1 MLKRRKFRIGGRA
14 QARRGASVPGAA
26 ILTAEDEANI
36 TAFTAKVGEAVELL
50 NHEVAALTEG
60 RFHVVSELFER
71 KASLLKWLELR
82 VPLVEPFLQH
92 EAAKSRGLPERL
104 AELQKAV
111 SEDSAMLQR
120 MATAAGTIVR
130 EIRKATD
137 RNGLSGLYGKSGQKI
152 GGQDGGRMRID
163 REY

>member
-1 MLKRRKFRIGGRA
+1 MVRKRKFRIGGRM
-14 QARRGASVPGAA
+14 QARRDAVAGNAP
-26 ILTAEDEANI
+26 ILTEEDEANI
-36 TAFTAKVGEAVELL
+36 TAFTDKVGEAIDLL
-50 NHEVAALTEG
+50 NQEVAALTEG
-60 RFHVVSELFER
+60 RFQVVSELFER

-111 SEDSAMLQR
+111 SDDSAMLQR

-130 EIRKATD
+130 EIRKA
-137 RNGLSGLYGKSGQKI
+137 RERSGLTGLYGKSGQKI
-152 GGQDGGRMRID
+152 GGQEGGRMRID
-163 REY
+163 REF

>member
-1 MLKRRKFRIGGRA
+1 M
-14 QARRGASVPGAA
+14 QARRDAVAGNAP
-26 ILTAEDEANI
+26 ILTEEDEANI
-36 TAFTAKVGEAVELL
+36 TAFTDKVGEAIDLL
-50 NHEVAALTEG
+50 NQEVAALTEG
-60 RFHVVSELFER
+60 RFQVVSELFER

-111 SEDSAMLQR
+111 SDDSAMLQR

-130 EIRKATD
+130 EIRKA
-137 RNGLSGLYGKSGQKI
+137 RERSGLTGLYGKSGQKI
-152 GGQDGGRMRID
+152 GGQEGGRMRID
-163 REY
+163 REF

>member
-1 MLKRRKFRIGGRA
+1 M
-14 QARRGASVPGAA
+14 QARRDAVAGNAP
-26 ILTAEDEANI
+26 ILTEEDEANI
-36 TAFTAKVGEAVELL
+36 SAFTDKVGEAIDLL
-50 NHEVAALTEG
+50 NQEVAALTEG
-60 RFHVVSELFER
+60 RFQVVSELFER

-111 SEDSAMLQR
+111 SDDSAMLQR

-130 EIRKATD
+130 EIRKA
-137 RNGLSGLYGKSGQKI
+137 RERSGLTGLYGKSGQKI
-152 GGQDGGRMRID
+152 GGQEGGRMRID
-163 REY
+163 REF

>member
-1 MLKRRKFRIGGRA
+1 MLGRRKFRIGNRM
-14 QARRGASVPGAA
+14 QARRAA
-26 ILTAEDEANI
+26 QSGGDTILTDEDEANI
-36 TAFTAKVGEAVELL
+36 EAFTAKVGEAVALL
-50 NHEVAALTEG
+50 NEEVAALAEG
-60 RFHVVSELFER
+60 RFQVVSEVFER

-82 VPLVEPFLQH
+82 MPLVEPFLQH

-130 EIRKATD
+130 EIRKATE
-137 RNGLSGLYGKSGQKI
+137 RHGLSGLYGKSGQKL
-152 GGQDGGRMRID
+152 GTRDGGDMRID
-163 REY
+163 REF